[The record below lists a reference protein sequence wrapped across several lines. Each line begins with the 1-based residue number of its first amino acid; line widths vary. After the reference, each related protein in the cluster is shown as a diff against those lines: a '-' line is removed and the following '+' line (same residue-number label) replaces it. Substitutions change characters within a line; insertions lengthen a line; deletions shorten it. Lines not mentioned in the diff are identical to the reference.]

1 MMVLGLVMMMMTL
14 PQTLLLLEFKLYL
27 SYLGEIGDDGG
38 GGVGDDD
45 DGTATKNHYFWN
57 SN

>member
-1 MMVLGLVMMMMTL
+1 MMVLGLAMMMMTL

-38 GGVGDDD
+38 GGVGDDN
-45 DGTATKNHYFWN
+45 DGTSTKNHYF
-57 SN
+57 